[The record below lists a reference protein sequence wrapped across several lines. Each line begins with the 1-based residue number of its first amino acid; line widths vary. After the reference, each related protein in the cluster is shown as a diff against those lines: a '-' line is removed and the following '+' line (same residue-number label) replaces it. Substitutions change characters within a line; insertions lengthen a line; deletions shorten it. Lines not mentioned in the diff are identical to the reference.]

1 MTLINEQTRINLNLK
16 NIVVVKSQ
24 ENIRTKQKENKT
36 TLKDSI
42 KYDMYRYDK
51 STSFKDMLKTYLL
64 EPGANYMVW
73 FRIAQKY
80 NNIFTKII
88 LRRKM
93 FKFGMEIFPSTDIDK
108 GFYIGHF
115 GSIIINPKVKI
126 GKNCNISQGV
136 TIGASIRGKTQGYP
150 TIGDNVFIAPGAK
163 IFGNIT
169 IGNNVAIGANA
180 VVTKSFPD
188 NSVIAGSPAKLISQ
202 DGSTGYINHTV

>member
-1 MTLINEQTRINLNLK
+1 MILTDEKTKLDIQNIINIKDKNKTYSLKDLIKSDIYRYSKATNLK
-16 NIVVVKSQ
+16 
-24 ENIRTKQKENKT
+24 E
-36 TLKDSI
+36 
-42 KYDMYRYDK
+42 
-51 STSFKDMLKTYLL
+51 MLKCYIQ
-64 EPGANYMVW
+64 EPGVNYMVW
-73 FRIAQKY
+73 FRISQKY

-202 DGSTGYINHTV
+202 DGSTGYINNTV